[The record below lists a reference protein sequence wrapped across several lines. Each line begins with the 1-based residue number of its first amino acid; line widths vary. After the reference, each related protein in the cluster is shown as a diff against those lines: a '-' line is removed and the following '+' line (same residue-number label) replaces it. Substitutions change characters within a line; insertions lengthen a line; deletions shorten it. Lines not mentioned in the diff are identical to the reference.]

1 MSEKHYAMAIDVTR
15 CIGCST
21 CAMACKVENNLP
33 QGIWWNRVITD
44 GGEENDAPA
53 GEYPSLKMN
62 QYTVSCQHCE
72 NPACA
77 KVCPVGATY
86 KDEQTGVVI
95 QDFDKCIG
103 CRMCMTACPYTGV
116 RSFNWDEPVYALDY
130 AIGDVD
136 APSHQKHTVEK
147 CTFCRH
153 RLEKGLLPACVDVCP
168 GRARIFGDLNDP
180 DSEIS
185 KALKT
190 RNYKQLLDDRGTN
203 PSLFYLL

>member
-1 MSEKHYAMAIDVTR
+1 M
-15 CIGCST
+15 
-21 CAMACKVENNLP
+21 
-33 QGIWWNRVITD
+33 
-44 GGEENDAPA
+44 
-53 GEYPSLKMN
+53 
-62 QYTVSCQHCE
+62 
-72 NPACA
+72 
-77 KVCPVGATY
+77 
-86 KDEQTGVVI
+86 
-95 QDFDKCIG
+95 
-103 CRMCMTACPYTGV
+103 
-116 RSFNWDEPVYALDY
+116 YALDY